1 MRRIV
6 IERETKLTRLSFA
19 AQFKPRQDDL
29 WAAWW
34 ALWCWWM

>member
-29 WAAWW
+29 WAAWL
-34 ALWCWWM
+34 ALWFWWV